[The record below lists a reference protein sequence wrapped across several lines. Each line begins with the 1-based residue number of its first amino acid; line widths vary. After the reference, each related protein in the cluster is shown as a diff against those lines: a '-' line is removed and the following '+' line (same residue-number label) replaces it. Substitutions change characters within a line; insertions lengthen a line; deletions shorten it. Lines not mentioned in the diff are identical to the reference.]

1 MTLPGGI
8 GVSHLRVYEGGG
20 TPHLHTK
27 CTEAYLVVGGS
38 GSVQTL
44 TLRGGFEETPLAP
57 GALVTFGPGT
67 VHRLMNP
74 NGDLE
79 IYVLMSD
86 AGLSEAGDMVL
97 TLSPPLLRDHASH
110 LALPDPPTL
119 DAAMARREL
128 ALAGFDLLRG
138 GGVSALRAFHDE
150 ATRIVA
156 PLLPPRRPPAEPTM
170 ADAAVTSIDTVPRFG
185 CCGMLGKYV
194 VDGVQ

>member
-1 MTLPGGI
+1 MRLPGDI

-27 CTEAYLVVGGS
+27 CTEAYLVVGGT

-44 TLRGGFEETPLAP
+44 TLQGGFEETPLAP
-57 GALVTFGPGT
+57 GALVSFGPGT

-74 NGDLE
+74 NDDLE

-97 TLSPPLLRDHASH
+97 TLTPELLTEHATH

-119 DAAMARREL
+119 DAALHRRTL
-128 ALAGFDLLRG
+128 ALEGFA
-138 GGVSALRAFHDE
+138 ALRDGGADALRRFHDE
-150 ATRIVA
+150 ATRIVT
-156 PLLPPRRPPAEPTM
+156 PLLPPRRPPVEPVM
-170 ADAAVTSIDTVPRFG
+170 ADARVESVGTVPRFG

-194 VDGVQ
+194 G

>member
-20 TPHLHTK
+20 TPHLHTQ
-27 CTEAYLVVGGS
+27 CTEAYLVVGGT

-44 TLRGGFEETPLAP
+44 TLQAGFEETPLEI
-57 GALVTFGPGT
+57 GALVSFGPGT

-74 NGDLE
+74 NDDLE
-79 IYVLMSD
+79 LYVLMSD

-97 TLSPPLLRDHASH
+97 TLTPDLLAEHAAH

-119 DAAMARREL
+119 DAAMRRREL
-128 ALAGFDLLRG
+128 ALAGFDRLRDG
-138 GGVSALRAFHDE
+138 GEDALRAFHDE

-156 PLLPPRRPPAEPTM
+156 PLLPPRRPPVEATM
-170 ADAAVTSIDTVPRFG
+170 ADATVESIGTTPRFG
-185 CCGMLGKYV
+185 CCGLLGAYV
-194 VDGVQ
+194 I